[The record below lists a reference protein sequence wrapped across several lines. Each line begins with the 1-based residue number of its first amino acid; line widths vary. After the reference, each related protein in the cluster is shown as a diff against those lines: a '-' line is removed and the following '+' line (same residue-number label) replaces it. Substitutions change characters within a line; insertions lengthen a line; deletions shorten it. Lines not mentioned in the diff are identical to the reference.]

1 MSLKQRSTTRP
12 SASARAFSEL
22 DGILLDYV
30 IDGPP
35 VTPARPPCRL
45 VDTVERVQ
53 RRRWSFERAA
63 VRQSMKRETPW
74 FASKDDKRLVL

>member
-12 SASARAFSEL
+12 TAPIRAFSEL

-45 VDTVERVQ
+45 VDMVERVQ

-74 FASKDDKRLVL
+74 FVSKDDKRLVL